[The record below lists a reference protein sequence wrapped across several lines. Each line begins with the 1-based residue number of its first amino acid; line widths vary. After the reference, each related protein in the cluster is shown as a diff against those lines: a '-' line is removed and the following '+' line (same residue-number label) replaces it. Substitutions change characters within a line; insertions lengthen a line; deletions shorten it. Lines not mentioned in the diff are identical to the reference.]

1 MPPTPDA
8 LATTM
13 NKKEAGETPL
23 SQTLL
28 KGIFVFVSPKLY
40 HFNCYFQVTCFAE
53 IAHYKLTA

>member
-28 KGIFVFVSPKLY
+28 KGIFVLFPQNCTTLIVISKSPVLQKL
-40 HFNCYFQVTCFAE
+40 HIIN
-53 IAHYKLTA
+53 